1 MTLMFGL
8 EKNFRY
14 KSHIVRFTP
23 IGNYAHLLDDAA
35 RAPTMLY
42 DLGSKRCWLVPK
54 LRLILHMCQAYATA
68 NSVPFVAPHVDAS
81 AIISDLSPIGGIVI
95 MADEGGDFLFR
106 HLMHQ
111 ISTNLMLTRHST
123 KSSKKKKL
131 YGFEFRDVVHQ
142 PDRGAYMREMEL
154 QPAGEAWSKLANAV
168 DAVIVC
174 KDAGDVIT
182 KTNVPMQCST
192 LPEGCDYLA
201 VPMNMLEILAKRR
214 GGSIFE
220 CPQEITLG
228 KGAIWDIES
237 NPFTPCTHSGND
249 KGSCWEKN
257 EVWQDIRRDSARE
270 RKFQQKFQQLISA
283 SGNVER
289 NWEKLS
295 ELLSLRKEAPAPMD
309 KTQLAKTGVVVFG
322 KRDG

>member
-142 PDRGAYMREMEL
+142 PD
-154 QPAGEAWSKLANAV
+154 
-168 DAVIVC
+168 
-174 KDAGDVIT
+174 
-182 KTNVPMQCST
+182 
-192 LPEGCDYLA
+192 
-201 VPMNMLEILAKRR
+201 
-214 GGSIFE
+214 
-220 CPQEITLG
+220 
-228 KGAIWDIES
+228 
-237 NPFTPCTHSGND
+237 
-249 KGSCWEKN
+249 
-257 EVWQDIRRDSARE
+257 
-270 RKFQQKFQQLISA
+270 
-283 SGNVER
+283 
-289 NWEKLS
+289 
-295 ELLSLRKEAPAPMD
+295 
-309 KTQLAKTGVVVFG
+309 
-322 KRDG
+322 